1 MYGVRS
7 GDRAGVGGGVGA
19 GGRQAGD
26 LVATGWHSGL
36 TNEILLHKL
45 CLLLHI

>member
-1 MYGVRS
+1 MYGLR
-7 GDRAGVGGGVGA
+7 GGGGAGVGGGVGA

-26 LVATGWHSGL
+26 LLATGRHSGL